1 MQEQEAAMMRN
12 RSVVSRKRIMVINH
26 EAEFAGKVAD
36 WLAADG
42 YEVIIAQE
50 VRDVIDLLKEMEP
63 DGILLDLHLPIMN
76 GVELL
81 RIIRAIYPHVPVVT
95 MAEAT
100 LQDLAVLSVKAG
112 ASTFLLKPF
121 DHHHMCQLLGAE
133 IRGSRNERT
142 RHGFARKQDEYPE
155 E

>member
-1 MQEQEAAMMRN
+1 MAETKRKRGEGEARKEEDSQAGTHVLMQEQNAATIWD
-12 RSVVSRKRIMVINH
+12 RSVVSRKQIMIVNH
-26 EAEFAGKVAD
+26 EGEFAHKLAD

-81 RIIRAIYPHVPVVT
+81 RIIKAIYPHVPVVT
-95 MAEAT
+95 TAETT
-100 LQDLAVLSVKAG
+100 LHDLAVLSVKAG
-112 ASTFLLKPF
+112 ATTFLLKPF
-121 DHHHMCQLLGAE
+121 DHHHMG
-133 IRGSRNERT
+133 
-142 RHGFARKQDEYPE
+142 
-155 E
+155 